1 MASDFNLDKAV
12 EAAQEQMEAI
22 YRLEE
27 RGLLADLP
35 DKLKEAV
42 DLRMAHPEMTL
53 SQLGELCKPPVT
65 KSAFN
70 HRLRKLLAL
79 AGQPEGGAEREGV

>member
-1 MASDFNLDKAV
+1 M
-12 EAAQEQMEAI
+12 
-22 YRLEE
+22 LEE
-27 RGLLADLP
+27 LP

-53 SQLGELCKPPVT
+53 TQLAELCDPPVS

-70 HRLRKLLAL
+70 HRLRKLMELSR
-79 AGQPEGGAEREGV
+79 QP